1 MVYCGAGS
9 CIRMSATSLLTAS
22 ASPRS
27 GDTNGLIL
35 SVGRAGGGTEASAA
49 VAGRAAQDR
58 GEGRTPGFGGVMI
71 GHRLLPPPAVPNVA
85 RRLVGSAEWDNELKA
100 DLRRS
105 VIGGRRR
112 SVICRGRIVGLGRWV
127 VVGRRRRRIVA
138 RWRGVIVAAVI
149 APLPPLTL
157 LTFAI
162 VVRCGRPGECSRRC
176 NGSRGESHY
185 CDSPTEAALRS
196 RHARSLF

>member
-9 CIRMSATSLLTAS
+9 CIRMSATSLVTAS

-27 GDTNGLIL
+27 GDTNRLIL
-35 SVGRAGGGTEASAA
+35 SVGRAGQGTEASAA
-49 VAGRAAQDR
+49 VAGRSAQDR

-112 SVICRGRIVGLGRWV
+112 SVIYRGRIVGLGRWV

-138 RWRGVIVAAVI
+138 PWRGVIVAAVAVAPVI
-149 APLPPLTL
+149 ALLPPLTS

-162 VVRCGRPGECSRRC
+162 VVRCGRSGECSRRH
-176 NGSRGESHY
+176 NGSRGESH
-185 CDSPTEAALRS
+185 
-196 RHARSLF
+196 

>member
-1 MVYCGAGS
+1 M
-9 CIRMSATSLLTAS
+9 
-22 ASPRS
+22 
-27 GDTNGLIL
+27 
-35 SVGRAGGGTEASAA
+35 RA
-49 VAGRAAQDR
+49 
-58 GEGRTPGFGGVMI
+58 
-71 GHRLLPPPAVPNVA
+71 NVF
-85 RRLVGSAEWDNELKA
+85 RRLVGSAECDNELKA

-112 SVICRGRIVGLGRWV
+112 SVICRGQIVGLGRWV

-138 RWRGVIVAAVI
+138 RWRGVIVAAVAVATGI
-149 APLPPLTL
+149 ALLPPLTL